1 MFNVSTDA
9 VNATHLR
16 MSGVT
21 LGSEYNNCT
30 CSGAPTSHY
39 PEVPVCACA
48 RAFTIELY
56 IFSAPHYFYDREYML
71 NERKFSKQALY
82 GFAFPKNKFGFGL
95 LTDALTRGC
104 EYFYTVTAGVR
115 SDSETFICTGR
126 ASAAYRH
133 IAMLYVVGPISA
145 PYLLP
150 VALETKMADARV
162 EYKRVDLQSYEARN
176 GVSLAQSF
184 KYNFSFPLM

>member
-39 PEVPVCACA
+39 PEVPVCSCA

-56 IFSAPHYFYDREYML
+56 IFSAPHYFYDREYL
-71 NERKFSKQALY
+71 QNERKFSKQALY

-126 ASAAYRH
+126 ASAAYRNAVCCGANLSA
-133 IAMLYVVGPISA
+133 IFTSGCPRNENGRRSGRVQTRRFTELRSTQRCVFSAVV
-145 PYLLP
+145 
-150 VALETKMADARV
+150 
-162 EYKRVDLQSYEARN
+162 
-176 GVSLAQSF
+176 
-184 KYNFSFPLM
+184 